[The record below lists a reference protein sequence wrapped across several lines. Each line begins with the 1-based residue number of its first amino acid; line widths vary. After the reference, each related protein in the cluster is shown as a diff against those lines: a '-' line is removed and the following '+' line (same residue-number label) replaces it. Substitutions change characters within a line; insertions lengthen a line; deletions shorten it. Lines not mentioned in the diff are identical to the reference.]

1 MLPFLCHELPLSHR
15 PDTNPRP
22 AASLGLTTIFG
33 NPGSTEEP
41 FLKNLPEDFTYVLGL
56 QEASVLAMAD
66 GYAQATG
73 KPVLVNLHTVA
84 GTGNAMGNLSN
95 AWLNKTPLVITA
107 GQQTREM
114 LLLEPLLTNVDATT
128 LPKPL
133 VKWSYQP
140 GRPQDVPG
148 SLLRAYATAFQPPQ
162 GPVYVSLPVDDW
174 DQKAIDQPGV
184 DISAA
189 RSFSHRFAPDPERLS
204 LFAQA
209 LAQSENPALVFGA
222 GVDRSG
228 GWHDAVRLAEVLR
241 AAVYAP
247 PENERVGF
255 PEDHPLYQGEL
266 PPAIE
271 PLGAKLKGHDVVL
284 VVGAPVFRYYPYV
297 PGDFLP
303 KGTRLLHITDDP
315 DEAARAVVGE
325 SLLGDPALS
334 LAALVAAVLPTAA
347 SSKRKAPTPQAAPEP
362 PAISTPPSPG
372 FLFHAL
378 AQTRPADAILVQ
390 ESLSNVRALKE
401 CWRTTQPGGYLA
413 FAGGGLGFGLP
424 AAVGVALAQRA
435 TGRNRRVVA
444 VIGDGAFQYSVQ
456 ALVDGGATGV
466 AAARGGAVQRRV
478 RHPQVV
484 CQTREDGRRPGAGPA
499 RPRLREVGGRLWLH
513 GTQDQRS
520 GAPRGSLPASLA
532 DGRPPRAGGAHLSR
546 RPATACLRRNG

>member
-1 MLPFLCHELPLSHR
+1 MSFLSPTVLSQTLDLLR
-15 PDTNPRP
+15 R
-22 AASLGLTTIFG
+22 LGLTTIFG

-73 KPVLVNLHTVA
+73 KPALVNLHTVA

-95 AWLNKTPLVITA
+95 AWLNKTPLLITA

-140 GRPQDVPG
+140 ARPQDVPG

-174 DQKAIDQPGV
+174 DQKTIDQPGV

-209 LAQSENPALVFGA
+209 LTQSENPALVFGA
-222 GVDRSG
+222 GVDRTG
-228 GWHDAVRLAEVLR
+228 GWHEAVRLAELLQ

-271 PLGAKLKGHDVVL
+271 PLAAKLKGHDVVL

-297 PGDFLP
+297 AGDFLP

-315 DEAARAVVGE
+315 DEAARAVAGE

-334 LAALVAAVLPTAA
+334 LAALVAAVLPEAA
-347 SSKRKAPTPQAAPEP
+347 SSGRKAPASQAAPEP
-362 PAISTPPSPG
+362 PTISTPPSPA

-378 AQTRPADAILVQ
+378 AQTRPAEVILVQ
-390 ESLSNVRALKE
+390 ESLSNTRALKAH
-401 CWRTTQPGGYLA
+401 WRTTQPGTYLA

-424 AAVGVALAQRA
+424 AAVGVALAERA

-456 ALVDGGATGV
+456 ALWT
-466 AAARGGAVQRRV
+466 AVQHKLPLLVVVPCNAEYAILKSFAKHEKTAGIPGLDLPGLDCVKLAEGYGCTARRIN
-478 RHPQVV
+478 
-484 CQTREDGRRPGAGPA
+484 DPA
-499 RPRLREVGGRLWLH
+499 LLKEAFRQAWQAKDPLVLEVPISAAIPPL
-513 GTQDQRS
+513 
-520 GAPRGSLPASLA
+520 LA
-532 DGRPPRAGGAHLSR
+532 
-546 RPATACLRRNG
+546 

>member
-1 MLPFLCHELPLSHR
+1 MSFLSPTVLTQTLDLLR
-15 PDTNPRP
+15 R
-22 AASLGLTTIFG
+22 LGLTTIFG

-73 KPVLVNLHTVA
+73 KPALVNLHTVA

-189 RSFSHRFAPDPERLS
+189 RSFSHRFAPDPDRLS
-204 LFAQA
+204 LFARA

-228 GWHDAVRLAEVLR
+228 GWHDAVRLAELLR
-241 AAVYAP
+241 ATVYAP

-271 PLGAKLKGHDVVL
+271 PLGTKLKGHDAVL

-297 PGDFLP
+297 AGDFLP

-315 DEAARAVVGE
+315 DEAARAVTGE

-334 LAALVAAVLPTAA
+334 LAALVAAILPDAA

-362 PAISTPPSPG
+362 PAISTPPSPA

-378 AQTRPADAILVQ
+378 AQTRSADAILVQ

-401 CWRTTQPGGYLA
+401 CWRTAQPGGYLA

-424 AAVGVALAQRA
+424 AAVGVALAERA

-456 ALVDGGATGV
+456 ALWT
-466 AAARGGAVQRRV
+466 AVQQGLPLLVVVPCNAEYAILKSFAKHEKTGGVPGLDLPGLDCVKLAEGYGCTARRINDPALLV
-478 RHPQVV
+478 EAFQQAWR
-484 CQTREDGRRPGAGPA
+484 TEGP
-499 RPRLREVGGRLWLH
+499 LVLEVPISAAVPPL
-513 GTQDQRS
+513 
-520 GAPRGSLPASLA
+520 LA
-532 DGRPPRAGGAHLSR
+532 
-546 RPATACLRRNG
+546 

>member
-1 MLPFLCHELPLSHR
+1 MSFLSPTVLTQTLDLLR
-15 PDTNPRP
+15 R
-22 AASLGLTTIFG
+22 LGLTTIFG

-73 KPVLVNLHTVA
+73 KPALVNLHTVA

-148 SLLRAYATAFQPPQ
+148 SLLRAYATALQPPQ

-184 DISAA
+184 DIGPA
-189 RSFSHRFAPDPERLS
+189 RSFSHRFAPDPERLG
-204 LFAQA
+204 LFAQT
-209 LAQSENPALVFGA
+209 LARSKNPALVFGA
-222 GVDRSG
+222 GVDRTG
-228 GWHDAVRLAEVLR
+228 GWREAVRLAESLQ

-247 PENERVGF
+247 PENERVGY

-271 PLGAKLKGHDVVL
+271 PLAAKLKGHDVVL

-297 PGDFLP
+297 PGDFLA

-334 LAALVAAVLPTAA
+334 LAALVAAVLPDAA
-347 SSKRKAPTPQAAPEP
+347 SSGRKAPASQAAPEP
-362 PAISTPPSPG
+362 PTISTPPSPA

-390 ESLSNVRALKE
+390 ESLSNVRTLRE
-401 CWRTTQPGGYLA
+401 HWRTTQPGGYLA

-424 AAVGVALAQRA
+424 AAVGVALAERA
-435 TGRNRRVVA
+435 TGRNRRVAA

-456 ALVDGGATGV
+456 ALWT
-466 AAARGGAVQRRV
+466 AVQQRLQLLVVVPCNAEYAILKSFAKHEKTAGIPGLDLPGLDCVKLAEGYGCVARRIND
-478 RHPQVV
+478 PALLTEAFQ
-484 CQTREDGRRPGAGPA
+484 QAWQAEGP
-499 RPRLREVGGRLWLH
+499 LVLEVPISAAVPPL
-513 GTQDQRS
+513 
-520 GAPRGSLPASLA
+520 LA
-532 DGRPPRAGGAHLSR
+532 
-546 RPATACLRRNG
+546 

>member
-1 MLPFLCHELPLSHR
+1 MSFLSPTVRTQTLDLLR
-15 PDTNPRP
+15 R
-22 AASLGLTTIFG
+22 LGLTTIFG

-41 FLKNLPEDFTYVLGL
+41 FLKDLPEDFTYVLAL

-73 KPVLVNLHTVA
+73 KPALVNLHTSA

-95 AWLNKTPLVITA
+95 AWFNKTPLVVTA

-114 LLLEPLLTNVDATT
+114 LLLEPLLTNVDATS
-128 LPKPL
+128 LPRPL

-140 GRPQDVPG
+140 ARPQDVPG
-148 SLLRAYATAFQPPQ
+148 ALLRAYATALQPPQ

-174 DQKAIDQPGV
+174 DKTAIDQPGM

-209 LAQSENPALVFGA
+209 LAQSKNPALVFGA
-222 GVDRSG
+222 GVDRTG
-228 GWHDAVRLAEVLR
+228 GWHDAVRLAESMR

-266 PPAIE
+266 PPAIA

-297 PGDFLP
+297 AGDYLP
-303 KGTRLLHITDDP
+303 KGTRLLHITDDA

-334 LAALVAAVLPTAA
+334 LAALVAAVLPDAA
-347 SSKRKAPTPQAAPEP
+347 AGRKAPAPQKAPEP
-362 PAISTPPSPG
+362 PESSTPPSAA

-378 AQTRPADAILVQ
+378 AQTRPENAVLVQ

-401 CWRTTQPGGYLA
+401 WWHTTQPGGYLA

-424 AAVGVALAQRA
+424 AAVGMALAERA
-435 TGRNRRVVA
+435 TGRNRPVVA

-456 ALVDGGATGV
+456 ALWT
-466 AAARGGAVQRRV
+466 AVQLKLPVLVVVPCNAQYAILKSFAKQEKESGIPGLDLPGLDCVKLAEGYGCTARRV
-478 RHPQVV
+478 DDPTQLTAALQQGWR
-484 CQTREDGRRPGAGPA
+484 TAGP
-499 RPRLREVGGRLWLH
+499 LVLEVPISTTIPPL
-513 GTQDQRS
+513 
-520 GAPRGSLPASLA
+520 LA
-532 DGRPPRAGGAHLSR
+532 
-546 RPATACLRRNG
+546 

>member
-1 MLPFLCHELPLSHR
+1 MSFLSPTVLTQTLDLLR
-15 PDTNPRP
+15 R
-22 AASLGLTTIFG
+22 LGLTTIFG

-73 KPVLVNLHTVA
+73 KPALVNLHTVA

-189 RSFSHRFAPDPERLS
+189 RSFSHRFAPDPDRLS
-204 LFAQA
+204 LFARA

-222 GVDRSG
+222 GVDRAG
-228 GWHDAVRLAEVLR
+228 GWHEAVRLAELLR

-297 PGDFLP
+297 AGDFLP
-303 KGTRLLHITDDP
+303 KGTRPLHITDDP

-362 PAISTPPSPG
+362 PAISTPPSPA

-378 AQTRPADAILVQ
+378 AQTRSADAILVQ

-456 ALVDGGATGV
+456 ALWT
-466 AAARGGAVQRRV
+466 AVQQGLPLLVVVPCNAEYAILKSFAKHEKTGGIPGLDLPGLDCVKLAEGYGCTARRINDPTLLV
-478 RHPQVV
+478 EAFQQAWR
-484 CQTREDGRRPGAGPA
+484 TEGP
-499 RPRLREVGGRLWLH
+499 LVLEVPISAAVPPL
-513 GTQDQRS
+513 
-520 GAPRGSLPASLA
+520 LA
-532 DGRPPRAGGAHLSR
+532 
-546 RPATACLRRNG
+546 